1 MDPYMVQE
9 KQETEGEKDR
19 EDQEKKEVMEEDET
33 EEKME
38 EGEASEKKKPEE
50 DREDEK
56 MEGGGDEETAEASI
70 LEPEEGEEEG
80 GEELDPQREEK
91 LLEEDEVGQDSHD
104 GMDSEEILRNF
115 VKSDTTSNSGLDCQS
130 FPDLTINSPK
140 DNMSD
145 DDNYSH
151 TLKSQPPAYDPY
163 SSEIFNESYYYS
175 TKPEG
180 STLNYQDEPT
190 EYQLTSS
197 ITDPPDNVILEAE
210 EQEVEEKEV
219 EEEEQEKEDSTD
231 EDVLFAG
238 EVKVDEKEQ
247 EIIVEEEEQEIT
259 TEGEG
264 STGLGGPQVASK
276 DCRTQYKEVIKAQCN
291 PYPYC
296 GQSFRNPKQ

>member
-91 LLEEDEVGQDSHD
+91 LLEEDEVGQDSQD
-104 GMDSEEILRNF
+104 GMNSEEVLRNL
-115 VKSDTTSNSGLDCQS
+115 VYSDPNINPGLDCQS

-145 DDNYSH
+145 DDNLSH
-151 TLKSQPPAYDPY
+151 TLNSQPPEYDPY
-163 SSEIFNESYYYS
+163 SSQISNESYYY
-175 TKPEG
+175 
-180 STLNYQDEPT
+180 QDEQA
-190 EYQLTSS
+190 EYQLSS
-197 ITDPPDNVILEAE
+197 STAEPHDSDILEVEDQEMKEKEVVE
-210 EQEVEEKEV
+210 ERQEKEQVKEGSMDEDVIFEGVVRMDEKKEENIVGEEEKE
-219 EEEEQEKEDSTD
+219 TTTG
-231 EDVLFAG
+231 G
-238 EVKVDEKEQ
+238 ERN
-247 EIIVEEEEQEIT
+247 
-259 TEGEG
+259 
-264 STGLGGPQVASK
+264 TGLVGPQVATK
-276 DCRTQYKEVIKAQCN
+276 DCRTKYQEVIKAQLN
-291 PYPYC
+291 RYP
-296 GQSFRNPKQ
+296 

>member
-50 DREDEK
+50 DGEDEE

-145 DDNYSH
+145 DENYSH
-151 TLKSQPPAYDPY
+151 TLNSQPPAYDPY

-247 EIIVEEEEQEIT
+247 EIIVEEKEQEIT

-276 DCRTQYKEVIKAQCN
+276 DCRTKYKEVIKAQCN

>member
-1 MDPYMVQE
+1 MVQE
-9 KQETEGEKDR
+9 KKGDIDTEGEKAR
-19 EDQEKKEVMEEDET
+19 EDQEKKEDMED

-50 DREDEK
+50 DEEDEE
-56 MEGGGDEETAEASI
+56 MEGGEEEETADASI

-80 GEELDPQREEK
+80 GEELDLQGEEK
-91 LLEEDEVGQDSHD
+91 LLMEEEVGQDSHE

-115 VKSDTTSNSGLDCQS
+115 VNSDPNSKSGQEYQS
-130 FPDLTINSPK
+130 FPELTINSPK

-151 TLKSQPPAYDPY
+151 TQNSQPHAYDPY

-175 TKPEG
+175 TKPDG

-197 ITDPPDNVILEAE
+197 ITDPPDDVILDAE
-210 EQEVEEKEV
+210 EQEVEEQEV
-219 EEEEQEKEDSTD
+219 EEQEQEKEDSTD
-231 EDVLFAG
+231 QDVLFAG

-247 EIIVEEEEQEIT
+247 EIIVEEKEQEIT

-276 DCRTQYKEVIKAQCN
+276 DCRTKYKEVTKAQCN
-291 PYPYC
+291 PCP
-296 GQSFRNPKQ
+296 

>member
-56 MEGGGDEETAEASI
+56 MEGGGEEETAEASI

-115 VKSDTTSNSGLDCQS
+115 VKSDTNSNSGLDCQS

-151 TLKSQPPAYDPY
+151 TLNSQPPAYDPY

-247 EIIVEEEEQEIT
+247 EIIVEEEKQEIT

-276 DCRTQYKEVIKAQCN
+276 DCRPKYKEVIKAQCN

-296 GQSFRNPKQ
+296 GQSFRNLK